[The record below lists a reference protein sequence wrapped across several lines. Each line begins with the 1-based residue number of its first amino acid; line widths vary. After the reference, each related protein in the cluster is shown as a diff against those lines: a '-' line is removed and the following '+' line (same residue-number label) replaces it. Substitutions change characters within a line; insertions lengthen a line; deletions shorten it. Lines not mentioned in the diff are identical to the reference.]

1 MNNYDE
7 LEKLY
12 YKKKFKKYFFYI
24 LIFLIFIVV
33 GFFTYFNFKKN
44 EQTHKLISV
53 EKTPKK
59 YIHKEINKTKNI
71 ESIKKIESNKTKNYK
86 NLKDKSK
93 KNIDK
98 LSLNPILPAISSDSI
113 LEENNTIKNITK
125 PTTTTDDLEIKKEV
139 KKEVKEINT
148 TNEIQEPIKPKIIIK
163 VTKEKESLKNLID
176 NYQLSPDYSTAIK
189 ITKIYFKHKNYKKSI
204 EWAKKAN
211 EINPEDSKSWLLYA
225 KSLVKLGKRNRAR
238 LLLENY
244 LKVYGN
250 NQEITNY
257 LRSLNERKH
266 TKKN

>member
-12 YKKKFKKYFFYI
+12 YKKKFKKYFSYI
-24 LIFLIFIVV
+24 LIFLIFIIV

-44 EQTHKLISV
+44 EQIHKLISV
-53 EKTPKK
+53 EKKSKK
-59 YIHKEINKTKNI
+59 YMHKEINKTKNI
-71 ESIKKIESNKTKNYK
+71 ESIKHKIESNKTKNYK
-86 NLKDKSK
+86 SLKDGTKKS
-93 KNIDK
+93 IDK
-98 LSLNPILPAISSDSI
+98 LFLNPILPDISSDSI
-113 LEENNTIKNITK
+113 SEENKTIKNTIK
-125 PTTTTDDLEIKKEV
+125 PTTTTDNLETKKEL
-139 KKEVKEINT
+139 KEINT

-163 VTKEKESLKNLID
+163 VIKEKESLKNLID

-189 ITKIYFKHKNYKKSI
+189 ISTIYLEKKKYNQSI
-204 EWAKKAN
+204 KWAKKAN

-225 KSLVKLGKRNRAR
+225 KSLVKLGKRNRAK

-250 NQEITNY
+250 NQEIINY